1 MNYLLGKFCDNIIWE
16 YQQSFESLF
25 RQCDQVSPQL
35 KTSTIKPPT
44 ASTLRSIQT
53 TKQIK
58 KATTSLRTIKMTRS
72 PTRAPPKLSDQLVF
86 ATTTS
91 QKRTTTQ
98 RQRRI
103 FQNQRYASKRPSSN
117 LGTENLFSGALLIT
131 TPSVISQP
139 STTSTTIK
147 KKLATTKLPKINIQ
161 NVMKASTLS
170 PQPQF
175 NKPEADAPDTKD
187 RIWSK

>member
-1 MNYLLGKFCDNIIWE
+1 M
-16 YQQSFESLF
+16 
-25 RQCDQVSPQL
+25 

-98 RQRRI
+98 RRI
-103 FQNQRYASKRPSSN
+103 FQNQRYANKRPSSN
-117 LGTENLFSGALLIT
+117 QGTENLFSGALLIT

-161 NVMKASTLS
+161 NVKKASTLS

>member
-58 KATTSLRTIKMTRS
+58 KATTSLRTTKMTRS

-147 KKLATTKLPKINIQ
+147 KFLCFYQFEKLSDPLW
-161 NVMKASTLS
+161 
-170 PQPQF
+170 
-175 NKPEADAPDTKD
+175 APG
-187 RIWSK
+187 RP